1 MSTFKIVIYH
11 LSFVTCHL
19 SFVICHTKKRL
30 LINLLKGLKM
40 CIINIAKVL
49 LVVKTLIKKNI
60 FFFQVQFLRIR
71 LLSRSATTLISQQSW
86 KHKAAATLIS
96 NRKLLNNCSLRK
108 YISEYKCK
116 NYVNLCEF
124 MWIYR

>member
-40 CIINIAKVL
+40 CIINIAKVF
-49 LVVKTLIKKNI
+49 TCGENFDKKI
-60 FFFQVQFLRIR
+60 FFSGSVFENKTVKQISNNTNQ
-71 LLSRSATTLISQQSW
+71 SATIKT
-86 KHKAAATLIS
+86 
-96 NRKLLNNCSLRK
+96 
-108 YISEYKCK
+108 
-116 NYVNLCEF
+116 
-124 MWIYR
+124 